1 MKVHLE
7 EYLEK
12 SQKVMDDNQLYL
24 LCIQCFEVSYK
35 NTQNSQVH
43 VCTILVA
50 DVFIGF
56 TF

>member
-35 NTQNSQVH
+35 IPG